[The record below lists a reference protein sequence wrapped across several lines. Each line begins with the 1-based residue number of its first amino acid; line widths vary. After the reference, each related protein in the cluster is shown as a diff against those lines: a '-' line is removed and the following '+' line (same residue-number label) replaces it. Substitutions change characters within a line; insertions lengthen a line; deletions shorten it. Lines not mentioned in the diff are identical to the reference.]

1 MHLYRMLV
9 VLSLLAAAGCQARP
23 AAAPARNAP
32 TAAKPSEAAS
42 AKAETTP
49 ALAKEAAPHE
59 VAKAAPAAAPQADRD
74 EAAPA
79 DAAWNAQKA
88 YARAEGAAPAAQ
100 PDAPG
105 AGADK
110 RARGAG
116 GAVARAAEPAPPAK
130 AVVGDVATASEP
142 KFKSDEKARD
152 LADKT
157 GAAQQ
162 QGLGTKGGEMR
173 PAGSAHASRSEAG
186 PALQIAAPVQGR
198 SANLG
203 KSAVG
208 ALFAPRHT
216 DKVFRPLPP
225 RPLFYPR
232 DARYRANYLPGR
244 GYLERLGAE
253 VRKIPTQLA
262 ALALPDPAPRARSL
276 PPPDKNSLRVA
287 VDLSHKAL
295 PIEGGETIVRVRLR
309 STDQLPARRQPLR
322 LHLVLDRSGSMK
334 GEPWRQVCAA
344 AKDLATRLTPED
356 RLSVV
361 VYSDEARVLTS
372 TLAGGPQLGAVANEI
387 CKMAPKGETN
397 TLAGLALGYQQ
408 ARAAYD
414 PGSVN
419 RVLLVSDGMPT
430 IGPNDPYLL
439 TIDTARA
446 LGEGITTSALGVGR
460 DFDALLMD
468 RVALEG
474 GGNHHFVR
482 DVAALPTVL
491 TDELEVLS
499 QQAAEAVDVRI
510 RLADDVQLIEVIGS
524 EPLSDAEALR
534 VRQVEVAGDQRLQRD
549 QGIAADRQKD
559 REGGVRF
566 LLPTF
571 RAGDEHSFLLR
582 VGVPPGNGRREVA
595 RVEVRYKDTIAG
607 RNAAYAGGRGIE
619 QGVPRETAEAQA
631 DQEVLLAEVEAR
643 AADTLQRA
651 SEYLD
656 LANLPEIRQELYR
669 AAVAVQR
676 AADRSGSAVAH
687 VDSDRLRQ
695 LADALT
701 TAMQSGQRA
710 WMVSAFHYY
719 WRTCGVTA
727 WQG

>member
-1 MHLYRMLV
+1 
-9 VLSLLAAAGCQARP
+9 
-23 AAAPARNAP
+23 
-32 TAAKPSEAAS
+32 
-42 AKAETTP
+42 
-49 ALAKEAAPHE
+49 
-59 VAKAAPAAAPQADRD
+59 
-74 EAAPA
+74 
-79 DAAWNAQKA
+79 
-88 YARAEGAAPAAQ
+88 
-100 PDAPG
+100 
-105 AGADK
+105 
-110 RARGAG
+110 
-116 GAVARAAEPAPPAK
+116 
-130 AVVGDVATASEP
+130 
-142 KFKSDEKARD
+142 
-152 LADKT
+152 
-157 GAAQQ
+157 
-162 QGLGTKGGEMR
+162 
-173 PAGSAHASRSEAG
+173 
-186 PALQIAAPVQGR
+186 
-198 SANLG
+198 
-203 KSAVG
+203 
-208 ALFAPRHT
+208 
-216 DKVFRPLPP
+216 
-225 RPLFYPR
+225 
-232 DARYRANYLPGR
+232 
-244 GYLERLGAE
+244 
-253 VRKIPTQLA
+253 
-262 ALALPDPAPRARSL
+262 
-276 PPPDKNSLRVA
+276 
-287 VDLSHKAL
+287 
-295 PIEGGETIVRVRLR
+295 
-309 STDQLPARRQPLR
+309 
-322 LHLVLDRSGSMK
+322 MK

-430 IGPNDPYLL
+430 IGPNDPYSL

-701 TAMQSGQRA
+701 MAMQSGQRA